1 MPEPDSHA
9 LRAAWEPYLPGDM
22 ALQGSILMPYI
33 PTVPCRLCPNVG
45 KRARP
50 ILLHSRQ
57 VCYPFLL
64 VLVSRKPSRYCWPTS
79 FKVLG
84 VLFLGEVCSAFLP
97 SKKAC
102 WAYQFRYLGVGQ
114 QYPPVICT
122 RDERG
127 NAAGI
132 TCTETQYTKCAASQ
146 HEQERESERSSPGSL
161 TYPVHT
167 GLSLPV
173 MARRP

>member
-97 SKKAC
+97 SKQAC
-102 WAYQFRYLGVGQ
+102 WTYKFRHLGVGQ
-114 QYPPVICT
+114 QYPPFSGTKICL
-122 RDERG
+122 
-127 NAAGI
+127 NAV
-132 TCTETQYTKCAASQ
+132 CNY
-146 HEQERESERSSPGSL
+146 RSRNQLYDQSHKFVPKTTSH
-161 TYPVHT
+161 PFQ
-167 GLSLPV
+167 
-173 MARRP
+173 A